1 MKLKRSK
8 QSTKNIVEFNKKS
21 RPRTKEGK
29 DKKRDTYESV
39 YVLYEG
45 RELTLN
51 AFWKGIFPI
60 KPTQGKRLKMLTL
73 KKMLVL
79 AQIKA
84 GNTSRN

>member
-1 MKLKRSK
+1 M
-8 QSTKNIVEFNKKS
+8 VEFNKKS

-51 AFWKGIFPI
+51 AF
-60 KPTQGKRLKMLTL
+60 
-73 KKMLVL
+73 
-79 AQIKA
+79 
-84 GNTSRN
+84 